1 MIRITGGK
9 WKGRTLKTPPGLK
22 VRPTRSMVREA
33 IFNMA
38 DTRII
43 NARIPDLFAGSGLL
57 GLEAISRGAREA
69 VFVERDK
76 GSCKVLKDNI
86 LKLEAVRQTTLFCQ
100 DISRAMM
107 RLKQQ
112 KRIFDIALLDPPY
125 ELPASP
131 VLNTLASAGI
141 MAPEGWLIIERGKA
155 PVAEIPGTLQQ
166 IRQKKY
172 GDTMIYIFQ
181 HIR

>member
-9 WKGRTLKTPPGLK
+9 WKGRALKTPPGLK

-38 DTRII
+38 GARIV
-43 NARIPDLFAGSGLL
+43 NARILDLFAGSGLL
-57 GLEAISRGAREA
+57 GLEALSRGAREA

-76 GSCKVLKDNI
+76 GSCKVLKNNI
-86 LKLEAVRQTTLFCQ
+86 LKFETVRQTTLLCQ
-100 DISRAMM
+100 DISRAIM

-125 ELPASP
+125 ALPASS

-141 MAPEGWLIIERGKA
+141 MALESWLIIERGKT
-155 PVAEIPGTLQQ
+155 PITEIPETLQRL
-166 IRQKKY
+166 RQKKY

-181 HIR
+181 HIQ